1 MTYTMTRMKKIL
13 YITLL
18 LCLPFWQH
26 SSHAQS
32 LTNAALTGI
41 ESMGVVVNPIDPDLV
56 RTDFSV
62 DYFKTQLEVELRKAG
77 IKVTDH
83 TTLAETTG
91 RPYLE
96 LTIHAVKVALNM
108 YSYHIELKL
117 MQHVQLRREPN
128 MILSTITWTRT
139 QLGNQNRSKFHEL
152 NKDIQFM
159 TNQFINDYFTVNP
172 K

>member
-1 MTYTMTRMKKIL
+1 
-13 YITLL
+13 
-18 LCLPFWQH
+18 
-26 SSHAQS
+26 
-32 LTNAALTGI
+32 
-41 ESMGVVVNPIDPDLV
+41 MGVVVNPIDPDLV

-62 DYFKTQLEVELRKAG
+62 TYLQTQLEVELRKAG

-83 TTLAETTG
+83 TSLAETTG

-96 LTIHAVKVALNM
+96 LSVNAVKVALNM

-139 QLGNQNRSKFHEL
+139 QLGNQNRNKFADL